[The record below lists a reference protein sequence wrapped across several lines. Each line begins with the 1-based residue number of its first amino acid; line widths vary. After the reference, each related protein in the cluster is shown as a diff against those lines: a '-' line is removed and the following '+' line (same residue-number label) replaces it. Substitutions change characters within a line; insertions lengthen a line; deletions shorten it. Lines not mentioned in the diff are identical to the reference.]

1 MEAVRRAADI
11 KGVSAVVFEAPCIA
25 VSKPAPLFVVQEETC
40 IGCRKCIRE
49 LGCPAIVMHGKKAFI
64 EPSLCYGCALC
75 AQICPKTAIIREG
88 GKADV
93 QRDTRRSRRSR
104 RRLASR
110 LIAQAAMNNGHAAR
124 TAETIGMAQRG
135 GCVVSHVRVGEEIH
149 SPLVPKGGADLI
161 LGFEPAEAVRA
172 LPYLKPDGVV
182 ITSTK
187 AIRPVTASLTGS
199 DYDGTEAIAYLK
211 AAPDFIPSTVTPFF
225 EKQARPKS

>member
-1 MEAVRRAADI
+1 MYSVILA
-11 KGVSAVVFEAPCIA
+11 GVGGQGVV
-25 VSKPAPLFVVQEETC
+25 
-40 IGCRKCIRE
+40 
-49 LGCPAIVMHGKKAFI
+49 
-64 EPSLCYGCALC
+64 
-75 AQICPKTAIIREG
+75 
-88 GKADV
+88 
-93 QRDTRRSRRSR
+93 
-104 RRLASR
+104 LASR

-211 AAPDFIPSTVTPFF
+211 KAAPRLYTIDGDAIFREAGSSKVLNVALLGAAAALGLVGLTLEDH
-225 EKQARPKS
+225 EKAIRERVAPRFVQMNLAALSAGARAVLN